1 MTSAQ
6 IVTGFLRTHD
16 RADILPHYVSEAV
29 LQEILDLLFLVFGY
43 WYIPLKKLAHD
54 HNRWKEKIVNFAVI
68 SPSYWS
74 YRAAAI
80 VSVLQPVGICHIK
93 ASRHVTTR

>member
-16 RADILPHYVSEAV
+16 RADIPPHYVSEAV
-29 LQEILDLLFLVFGY
+29 LQEILGLLFLVFGY
-43 WYIPLKKLAHD
+43 RYIPLKKLAHD
-54 HNRWKEKIVNFAVI
+54 RSRCKVKIMNFAVI

-74 YRAAAI
+74 YCTAAI
-80 VSVLQPVGICHIK
+80 VSVLQLVGICHVK